1 MLNLDVKV
9 LWLSKCAYLPANGVD
24 IHSHPFFHC
33 LYIADG
39 AAEMTIGEKLYSAAE
54 DEFYLI
60 APGVRH
66 RFTADTEKGLKTIEV
81 KFTASEMLS
90 AYLTGLGEQMRICDG
105 KIRRLAENL
114 IGEGMSKAA
123 YRNDIVNLRFTEI
136 LMHLLRAS
144 DEREDAVQGVDD
156 PIPEYAREA
165 GGPNGADLKKAL
177 VFMEKNLDQP
187 VDLDT
192 LAKVSGMSR
201 FQFNRAFKSAYGI
214 TPIRYLGDLR
224 FAKAKEL
231 MRYSDKNVTQI
242 AYSVGFNDVHYFSR
256 FFKQRENVA
265 PNEYLKKARGSLY
278 IYLDEKDM

>member
-9 LWLSKCAYLPANGVD
+9 LWLSKCTYLPANGVD
-24 IHSHPFFHC
+24 IHSHPFFHY

-39 AAEMTIGEKLYSAAE
+39 SAEMKIGEKTFAAAA

-60 APGVRH
+60 QPGVGH
-66 RFTADTEKGLKTIEV
+66 GFTADREKGLKTIEV
-81 KFTASEMLS
+81 KFTASEMLCGRL
-90 AYLTGLGEQMRICDG
+90 AGLGEQMRLPDG

-123 YRNDIVNLRFTEI
+123 YRNDIVNLRFSEI
-136 LMHLLRAS
+136 LLHLLRAAS
-144 DEREDAVQGVDD
+144 EQEETVRGADD
-156 PIPEYAREA
+156 PIPEFARDA
-165 GGPNGADLKKAL
+165 GGPNGADLRKAL
-177 VFMEKNLDQP
+177 IFMEKNLDQP

-192 LAKVSGMSR
+192 LAKIGGMSR

-256 FFKQRENVA
+256 FFKQRESVS

-278 IYLDEKDM
+278 IYLDEKEK

>member
-9 LWLSKCAYLPANGVD
+9 LWLSKCTYLPANGVD

-39 AAEMTIGEKLYSAAE
+39 AAAMTVGEKVYAAAE

-60 APGVRH
+60 APGVGH
-66 RFTADTEKGLKTIEV
+66 GFTADTEKGLKTIEI

-90 AYLTGLGEQMRICDG
+90 VHLAGLGEPTKLPDG

-136 LMHLLRAS
+136 LMQLLRAS
-144 DEREDAVQGVDD
+144 QEKQETAYASDD
-156 PIPEYAREA
+156 PIPEYAREV
-165 GGPNGADLKKAL
+165 GGSNSAELKKTL
-177 VFMEKNLDQP
+177 TFMEKNLDQP

-192 LAKVSGMSR
+192 LANMSGMSR
-201 FQFNRAFKSAYGI
+201 FQFNRAFKNAYGI

-256 FFKQRENVA
+256 FFKQREKVA

-278 IYLDEKDM
+278 IYLDEKEK

>member
-9 LWLSKCAYLPANGVD
+9 LWLSKCTYLPANGAD

-33 LYIADG
+33 LYIVDG
-39 AAEMTIGEKLYSAAE
+39 AAKMTVGEKVYLAAE

-60 APGVRH
+60 APGVGH
-66 RFTADTEKGLKTIEV
+66 GFIADTEKGLKTIEV
-81 KFTASEMLS
+81 KFTASEMLCGHLKTL
-90 AYLTGLGEQMRICDG
+90 AEQIRLPDG

-123 YRNDIVNLRFTEI
+123 YRNDIVNLRFCEI
-136 LMHLLRAS
+136 LMHLLRTS
-144 DEREDAVQGVDD
+144 EEKEDAGYGVDD
-156 PIPEYAREA
+156 PIPEYARESGSNSA
-165 GGPNGADLKKAL
+165 ELKKAL
-177 VFMEKNLDQP
+177 TFMEKNLDQP

-201 FQFNRAFKSAYGI
+201 FQFNRSFKSAYGI

-278 IYLDEKDM
+278 IYLDEK